1 MSAKRFEERKA
12 ELREAI
18 LRLEESIAQPAND
31 LIRDSVIQRF
41 EFTFELTWKTLQLYL
56 EYQGLDSGSPRQTLK
71 SAFAQGII
79 KNEQEADAWLKMLE
93 DRNLTTHTY
102 KEELAQEIYDRI
114 VSIYAAQIRKM
125 EGRIQALTWD

>member
-1 MSAKRFEERKA
+1 MSAERFEERKA
-12 ELREAI
+12 ELREAV
-18 LRLEESIAQPAND
+18 LRLEESIAQPEND

-56 EYQGLDSGSPRQTLK
+56 EYQGLDAGSPRQTLK
-71 SAFAQGII
+71 GTFAQGIL
-79 KNEQEADAWLKMLE
+79 KNEEEADAWLKMLE

-114 VSIYAAQIRKM
+114 VSIYAAQIREM